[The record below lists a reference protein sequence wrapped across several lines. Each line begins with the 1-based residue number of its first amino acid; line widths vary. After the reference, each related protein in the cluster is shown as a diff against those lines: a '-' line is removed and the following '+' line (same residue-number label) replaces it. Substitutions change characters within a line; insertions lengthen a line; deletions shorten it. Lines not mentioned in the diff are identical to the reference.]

1 MEVANVVAI
10 TVICYVV
17 GMLAKAVK
25 KIPDDYIPVIV
36 AVAGALLGAAGM
48 YVIPDY
54 PAADI
59 INAVAVGIVS
69 GLASTG
75 VNQIKKHLGQ
85 K

>member
-17 GMLAKAVK
+17 GMLAKAVQ

-36 AVAGALLGAAGM
+36 AAAGALLGAAGM